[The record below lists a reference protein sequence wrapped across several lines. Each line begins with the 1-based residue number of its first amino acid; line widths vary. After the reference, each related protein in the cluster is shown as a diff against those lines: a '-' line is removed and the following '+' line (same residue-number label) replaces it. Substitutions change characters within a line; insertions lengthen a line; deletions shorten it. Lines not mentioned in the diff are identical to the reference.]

1 MIEVIY
7 KDENQEAKDRDG
19 IFSVPKNIRQI
30 GLIKGN
36 CRIYMEDYVYTFL
49 GRYAGAEESGGEEKS
64 CMAVLTGETKWD
76 SGDVYV
82 FIKGALAAETE
93 ELSREHIEFTDQL
106 WQKIHQEMERY
117 FEGQE
122 IVGWFF
128 AERALTLKTSEIF
141 QRAHLKNFGGGDKV
155 LLLMDPAEREE
166 VFFRYENSFLV
177 KQSGYYLYYEKNP
190 QMQAYMLE
198 KNAGKEQRQEEVPDE
213 AVKAFRKII
222 QKKKNNIEEKETEE
236 LEERTSVFSYA
247 ATACLVFAVALAG
260 TKFYQHYQEIQAL
273 DSRTEAVSAVMEAK
287 QQGIGDD
294 ETADK
299 KEAIKKEEKANG
311 YQNDN
316 TQKSDSRKSAEQK
329 KENLESDGLKTE
341 NENEGLRG
349 EGKQNEKS
357 GQESGVEREKQ
368 EKHTESIYK
377 QESDIRKAGKRV
389 REQQKGMESKSEETS
404 GNSGSYIIR
413 PGDTLYQ
420 ISIQNYGNMDA
431 VEEICRLNGITADE
445 IIYPGQIIVLP

>member
-1 MIEVIY
+1 
-7 KDENQEAKDRDG
+7 
-19 IFSVPKNIRQI
+19 
-30 GLIKGN
+30 
-36 CRIYMEDYVYTFL
+36 
-49 GRYAGAEESGGEEKS
+49 
-64 CMAVLTGETKWD
+64 
-76 SGDVYV
+76 
-82 FIKGALAAETE
+82 
-93 ELSREHIEFTDQL
+93 
-106 WQKIHQEMERY
+106 
-117 FEGQE
+117 
-122 IVGWFF
+122 
-128 AERALTLKTSEIF
+128 
-141 QRAHLKNFGGGDKV
+141 
-155 LLLMDPAEREE
+155 
-166 VFFRYENSFLV
+166 
-177 KQSGYYLYYEKNP
+177 
-190 QMQAYMLE
+190 
-198 KNAGKEQRQEEVPDE
+198 
-213 AVKAFRKII
+213 
-222 QKKKNNIEEKETEE
+222 
-236 LEERTSVFSYA
+236 
-247 ATACLVFAVALAG
+247 
-260 TKFYQHYQEIQAL
+260 
-273 DSRTEAVSAVMEAK
+273 MEAK

>member
-1 MIEVIY
+1 M
-7 KDENQEAKDRDG
+7 
-19 IFSVPKNIRQI
+19 
-30 GLIKGN
+30 
-36 CRIYMEDYVYTFL
+36 
-49 GRYAGAEESGGEEKS
+49 
-64 CMAVLTGETKWD
+64 
-76 SGDVYV
+76 
-82 FIKGALAAETE
+82 
-93 ELSREHIEFTDQL
+93 
-106 WQKIHQEMERY
+106 
-117 FEGQE
+117 
-122 IVGWFF
+122 
-128 AERALTLKTSEIF
+128 
-141 QRAHLKNFGGGDKV
+141 KNFGGGDKV

-198 KNAGKEQRQEEVPDE
+198 KNPGKEQRQEEVPDE

-236 LEERTSVFSYA
+236 LEEGTSVFSYA

-260 TKFYQHYQEIQAL
+260 TKFYQHYQEIQVL

-329 KENLESDGLKTE
+329 K
-341 NENEGLRG
+341 R
-349 EGKQNEKS
+349 
-357 GQESGVEREKQ
+357 ESGIGRPEN
-368 EKHTESIYK
+368 
-377 QESDIRKAGKRV
+377 RK
-389 REQQKGMESKSEETS
+389 
-404 GNSGSYIIR
+404 
-413 PGDTLYQ
+413 
-420 ISIQNYGNMDA
+420 
-431 VEEICRLNGITADE
+431 
-445 IIYPGQIIVLP
+445 